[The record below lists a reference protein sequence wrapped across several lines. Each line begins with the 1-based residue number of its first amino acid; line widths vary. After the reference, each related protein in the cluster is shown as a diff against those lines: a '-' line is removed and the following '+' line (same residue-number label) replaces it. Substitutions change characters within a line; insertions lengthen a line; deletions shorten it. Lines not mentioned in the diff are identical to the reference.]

1 MQLFGCNG
9 IRKEVHMNA
18 ITYTMQELQTMKFYE
33 LPNCIYE
40 AIVRELR
47 KRFGVMLEKL
57 IPIFDKASICELDQ
71 YVDIYKFIV
80 VI

>member
-1 MQLFGCNG
+1 
-9 IRKEVHMNA
+9 MNA